1 MSETLA
7 VGTGTGAELP
17 SPFGALAVVP
27 VVTLLDPPP
36 PPPPQAAI
44 SSVISTRLNRL
55 QGGRRELGTK
65 HTVSEE
71 KCAHGRKVRPAKCA
85 AL

>member
-1 MSETLA
+1 
-7 VGTGTGAELP
+7 
-17 SPFGALAVVP
+17 VVP
-27 VVTLLDPPP
+27 VAALLDPPP

-44 SSVISTRLNRL
+44 SSVISTRLSRL

-65 HTVSEE
+65 HTVNEE
-71 KCAHGRKVRPAKCA
+71 KYAHGRKPGGAICA